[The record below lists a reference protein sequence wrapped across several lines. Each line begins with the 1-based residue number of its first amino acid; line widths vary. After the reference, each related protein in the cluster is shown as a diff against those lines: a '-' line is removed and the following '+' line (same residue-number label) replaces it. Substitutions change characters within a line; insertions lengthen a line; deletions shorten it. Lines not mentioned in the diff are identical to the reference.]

1 MDQSTSIQEL
11 KQEVIAFRD
20 ERDWQQFHDPKNL
33 AMGMSIECAE
43 LQELFLWKNGEEI
56 GQMLESRAGK
66 ERVSQELADVF
77 VFLLYLADACQV
89 DLAEAVARKMEVNE
103 RKYPVAKSYG
113 RHKKYTEL

>member
-1 MDQSTSIQEL
+1 VDQSTSIQAL

-20 ERDWQQFHDPKNL
+20 QRDWKQFHDPKNL

-56 GQMLESRAGK
+56 GQMLESPTGK

-89 DLAEAVARKMEVNE
+89 DLSEAVARKLELNE
-103 RKYPVAKSYG
+103 
-113 RHKKYTEL
+113 HKKYTEL